1 VVLVRK
7 KVATTNRVAQAEIA
21 ALDLPAE
28 VIAAHVQVVIAA
40 KADAPISAEAAD
52 APSMDPSTSS

>member
-1 VVLVRK
+1 
-7 KVATTNRVAQAEIA
+7 VAL
-21 ALDLPAE
+21 ALPVEAIGE